1 MSNEKKEK
9 KLVSQIHKAIEWV
22 IISFLYL
29 IFIHWVARSCYK
41 YMEEPTSTY
50 IRSEIIFL
58 HSAHLPAKYD
68 IFPLTKKKILLNDMK
83 LLGSSII
90 KSGLFLQINATLK
103 NILSGPFEFF
113 PGYF

>member
-29 IFIHWVARSCYK
+29 IFIYWVARSCYK

-58 HSAHLPAKYD
+58 HSVQVHLPEKYD
-68 IFPLTKKKILLNDMK
+68 IFPLTNKTK
-83 LLGSSII
+83 G
-90 KSGLFLQINATLK
+90 TLIHK
-103 NILSGPFEFF
+103 HGP
-113 PGYF
+113 